1 MRDRVA
7 PLSPRP
13 PTLRFR
19 GGASFGSPATGS
31 VLRDLTETGALAA
44 VALPAILSSIA
55 LVAVLARAPRSSGN
69 STATGRSPAV
79 LSHGAL
85 GLGVA
90 ALLFLSLGSRPALGA
105 AGACAVAGTLLC
117 CSAHRRP
124 RRRRRAVGG
133 ARARRRLARAQRRAA
148 RARRARRRRRPRRA
162 GRVAAAATAANGG
175 KGRRQ
180 VRGKGGVKGAAD
192 AGRAP
197 PPAPPQPPPRARR
210 RPKPRRAPTERSG
223 RWVRPRAIA
232 LGVGVGGAQ
241 LLADECHRRHRRGG
255 DGARPVRAAPRR
267 MRRGARPAG

>member
-19 GGASFGSPATGS
+19 GGASFGSPAATS

-105 AGACAVAGTLLC
+105 AGAACAIAGTLLSLLLGATGGHGADGAL
-117 CSAHRRP
+117 SAALAP
-124 RRRRRAVGG
+124 AVASLALSVALPALVALVGAVGPPTP
-133 ARARRRLARAQRRAA
+133 AK
-148 RARRARRRRRPRRA
+148 
-162 GRVAAAATAANGG
+162 VAAAATAAKTAAKAGG
-175 KGRRQ
+175 KYAAKAASKARPTP
-180 VRGKGGVKGAAD
+180 GAPCVES
-192 AGRAP
+192 RAHGLG
-197 PPAPPQPPPRARR
+197 QSDCSAR
-210 RPKPRRAPTERSG
+210 PSESASCSSASCHFKASI
-223 RWVRPRAIA
+223 VRPSTCSSASA
-232 LGVGVGGAQ
+232 AGVGVATTRNSSS
-241 LLADECHRRHRRGG
+241 AM
-255 DGARPVRAAPRR
+255 PAAPSS
-267 MRRGARPAG
+267 